1 MEKSDRVRL
10 VEEANRQMA
19 SGGCFLPFVVLLL
32 LAVACGA
39 PKAAEVTERVE
50 YRDRVEYVMQPA
62 DTSAL
67 EALLR
72 CSEQGEVLI
81 AALSEEAA
89 KGARMQTA
97 LDSLGRLSVRVI
109 RVRDSVAV
117 EVHDTTTVERVTVEV
132 PVEVVKEVPRKK
144 SWFDKT
150 QQYGFWLFLALWGIK
165 YRKKLLA
172 LSGKLLR

>member
-1 MEKSDRVRL
+1 MEKSDKVRI
-10 VEEANRQMA
+10 VEDANRQMA
-19 SGGCFLPFVVLLL
+19 SGGCFLPFVFLLL
-32 LAVACGA
+32 LAVACYA
-39 PKAAEVTERVE
+39 PKASEVAERVE

-117 EVHDTTTVERVTVEV
+117 EVHDTTTVVEKETIEV

-150 QQYGFWLFLALWGIK
+150 QQYGFWLLITLWGIK
-165 YRKKLLA
+165 YRKKLL
-172 LSGKLLR
+172 KLLR